1 MQDEFQV
8 LIPVKYLVGAGFKP
22 EDIAIHL
29 YNLTHSRIE
38 DAQKLKQYQDVK
50 AELTLWNKTL
60 RAILY
65 NGLISDVVKVEQMRN
80 FLQERNTP

>member
-8 LIPVKYLVGAGFKP
+8 LIPVKYLVGAGFTP
-22 EDIAIHL
+22 EDIATHL

-60 RAILY
+60 RSILSS
-65 NGLISDVVKVEQMRN
+65 NLIDRIKVHDIRN
-80 FLQERNTP
+80 FVQERNTP

>member
-8 LIPVKYLVGAGFKP
+8 
-22 EDIAIHL
+22 
-29 YNLTHSRIE
+29 LTHSRIE

-65 NGLISDVVKVEQMRN
+65 NGLISDVVRVEQMRN
-80 FLQERNTP
+80 FLRERNTP